1 MEKKAFHII
10 KLNDSRLLVILLSF
24 DSYSEYWDELCST
37 LASYN
42 MTNAEL
48 YFDYLVRNG
57 LNERFFRTKLDGL
70 SLIPNSFSAF
80 EAGPLVV
87 SESNKYFREH
97 PESLQS
103 SALSEIQRKLFLR
116 RLSRQN

>member
-1 MEKKAFHII
+1 MRNKAFHII
-10 KLNDSRLLVILLSF
+10 KLNGNRLLVILLSF
-24 DSYSEYWDELCST
+24 DSYSEYWDDLCST

-42 MTNAEL
+42 MTDAEL

-57 LNERFFRTKLDGL
+57 LSERFYKTKLNGL

-80 EAGPLVV
+80 EAGSLVI
-87 SESNKYFREH
+87 SESNRYFREH
-97 PESLQS
+97 PESLQT

-116 RLSRQN
+116 RLSMQN